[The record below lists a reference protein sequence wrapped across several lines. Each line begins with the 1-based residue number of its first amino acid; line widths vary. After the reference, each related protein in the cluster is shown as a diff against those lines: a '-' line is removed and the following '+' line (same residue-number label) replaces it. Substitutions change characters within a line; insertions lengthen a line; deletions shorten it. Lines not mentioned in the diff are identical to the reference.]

1 MQILLIFPQQFQMV
15 CQDKSLPPGR
25 KKLKS
30 EGWAPPI
37 VKGKIS
43 GQNAQGEEVGWRG
56 ISGEWC
62 VCVCVCVFW
71 VELKGLGAKIYLFLP
86 ITVSNMKL
94 AQ

>member
-56 ISGEWC
+56 TSGEWC
-62 VCVCVCVFW
+62 VCVCVCV
-71 VELKGLGAKIYLFLP
+71 LGRIKRFGGQDIF
-86 ITVSNMKL
+86 ISTNNC
-94 AQ
+94 

>member
-1 MQILLIFPQQFQMV
+1 MV

-30 EGWAPPI
+30 ERWAPPI

-43 GQNAQGEEVGWRG
+43 GQIYERRRVGEVQVE
-56 ISGEWC
+56 SD
-62 VCVCVCVFW
+62 VCVCVCW
-71 VELKGLGAKIYLFLP
+71 VESKNLGAKIYLFLP
-86 ITVSNMKL
+86 IIVRVSNMKL

>member
-1 MQILLIFPQQFQMV
+1 MQILLIFPQQFEMV
-15 CQDKSLPPGR
+15 YQDKSLPPGR

-56 ISGEWC
+56 TSGEWC
-62 VCVCVCVFW
+62 VCVCVGVWVCVC
-71 VELKGLGAKIYLFLP
+71 VLGRIKRFRGQDIF
-86 ITVSNMKL
+86 ISTNNC
-94 AQ
+94 